1 MKKLSFF
8 LFAILILGCATET
21 PVIEGPEP
29 VIEEHTPTV
38 ASGERF
44 RFSGGEPQ
52 LVSGPVRDGE
62 DNVDPAPLNVAGF
75 RFDFDTPLKLY
86 KIAIF
91 HDGKNLYWE
100 PLDITHKGT
109 ESVELTPI
117 AGQELQF
124 DTEYVIKMYVQ
135 DIVCTSSRFEIQF
148 RTVPEP

>member
-8 LFAILILGCATET
+8 LFAILILGCTTET
-21 PVIEGPEP
+21 P

-38 ASGERF
+38 ASAERF

-52 LVSGPVRDGE
+52 LVLGTVWDGE
-62 DNVDPAPLNVAGF
+62 NNVDPVPINAGGF
-75 RFDFDTPLKLY
+75 LFGFDGPLKLY

-91 HDGKNLYWE
+91 HDGKNLDWH
-100 PLDITHKGT
+100 PLDITHNGT
-109 ESVELTPI
+109 ESVRLTPI

-135 DIVCTSSRFEIQF
+135 DIGCQSSRFEIQF
-148 RTVPEP
+148 WTMPEP